1 MSKKSNIKLKNTEFK
16 LIYKE
21 IQERIHLNNIFKEL
35 KKDKILYVDV
45 GARWGI
51 TEPWTHFGDIVNII
65 GFEPDETECKKLN
78 AQIREKDLFI
88 KYLPIALLDEKKDAT
103 LNITRSPGCSSLLT
117 PNAKILNQF
126 PDFERFDIVKKTQLY
141 TNSLN
146 SVLEEYRIKD
156 IDFIKVDTQGTE
168 LNILKGA
175 GQVLSRDVFG
185 IAVEVEFAQL
195 YENQPLFAD
204 VDEYLRECGFA
215 LFDLNR
221 HRWKRGNIP
230 TNMPS
235 RGQMIFGD
243 ALYFRTDFGKDV
255 KSISR
260 TKGIKMIMISAL
272 HGYYDYGIYLKEL
285 FSKYDIFNQEDKN
298 QIEQLLCIKPVNQV
312 RRVSRLLRKFL
323 ANVLRPKGIQV
334 GWADS
339 DGFEIGIYIND
350 LKIKMS
356 KLINDGR

>member
-1 MSKKSNIKLKNTEFK
+1 M
-16 LIYKE
+16 
-21 IQERIHLNNIFKEL
+21 NNIFKEL

-51 TEPWTHFGDIVNII
+51 TEPWVHFGDIINII

-78 AQIREKDLFI
+78 AQIREKDVFI
-88 KYLPIALLDEKKDAT
+88 KYLPIALLDGKKDAT
-103 LNITRSPGCSSLLT
+103 LNITKSPGCSSLLK
-117 PNAKILNQF
+117 PNTKLLNQF
-126 PDFERFDIVKKTQLY
+126 PDFERFNIVKKTQLS

-146 SVLEEYRIKD
+146 SVLEENRIRD

-168 LNILKGA
+168 LKIFQGS
-175 GQVLSRDVFG
+175 GQVLSKDVFG

-195 YENQPLFAD
+195 YEDQPLFAD
-204 VDEYLRECGFA
+204 VDKYLRENGFT

-221 HRWKRGNIP
+221 HRWKRENIP
-230 TNMPS
+230 ANMPA
-235 RGQMIFGD
+235 RGQIIFGD
-243 ALYFRTDFGKDV
+243 ALYFRTDFGEDV

-260 TKGIKMIMISAL
+260 TKGIKMIIIAAL
-272 HGYYDYGIYLKEL
+272 HGYYDYGRHLNEL
-285 FSKYDIFNQEDKN
+285 FFKYDIFNQEDKN
-298 QIEQLLCIKPVNQV
+298 QIEQLLCIKPVNQI
-312 RRVSRLLRKFL
+312 RRVSRLFKKFM

-350 LKIKMS
+350 LRIKMS
-356 KLINDGR
+356 KLINDGS